1 MVKGDKFLIII
12 LCLSLWPG
20 VIYAADPPSEPQ
32 VQLSINP
39 ESVKFRC
46 VSVNNNDPKTLTI
59 TNNGNTGL
67 EIGTITIEGADS
79 SQFTK
84 QDDICSAQTVAP
96 RNTCTLKAVFSPTS
110 GGTGGPKSANLSIP
124 SNDPATPKV
133 VPLRGTAI
141 LTSDTDGD
149 CIPDSNDDY
158 PNDNT
163 KATPQAATGTGKIT
177 VDTSSTAGTS
187 LTDVQAISD
196 SDPTLNPTGK
206 PSNYQFK
213 DGLVSFNVTVANPGN
228 TATVKIT
235 YPSTIPAGAKYYKVN
250 PSGFYEFSGAVF
262 VGNTVTL
269 TLTDGG
275 SGDRD
280 GSANGVIDDPGG
292 VATPAGGVSGGAGGG
307 GGGGCFIAT
316 AAYGSDLDLHVKVLR
331 DFRDNYL
338 LTNPFGKAFVAFYY
352 GTSPPIAEYIS
363 KNEVLKIATRWAL
376 TPLVYV
382 IKYPFIL
389 QFILLVPIPVL
400 IRKKGKVNGGT
411 H

>member
-1 MVKGDKFLIII
+1 MVRGDKFLIII

-20 VIYAADPPSEPQ
+20 VIYAQGQPPPEPQ
-32 VQLSINP
+32 AQLSISP
-39 ESVKFRC
+39 ESIRFRC

-59 TNNGNTGL
+59 TNNGNAGL
-67 EIGTITIEGADS
+67 EIGAITIEGTDS

-84 QDDICSAQTVAP
+84 QDDTCSTQTVAP
-96 RNTCTLKAVFSPTS
+96 GSTCTFKAVFSPRS

-133 VPLRGTAI
+133 VPLRGTVI
-141 LTSDTDGD
+141 LTLDTDGD

-196 SDPTLNPTGK
+196 SDPILNPAGK

-213 DGLVSFNVTVANPGN
+213 DGLVSFNVTVSNPGN
-228 TATVKIT
+228 AITVKIT
-235 YPSTIPAGAKYYKVN
+235 FPTTIPTGAKYYKVN
-250 PSGFYEFSGAVF
+250 ANGFYEFPGAVF
-262 VGNTVTL
+262 NGNTVTL

-280 GSANGVIDDPGG
+280 GLANGVIDDPGG
-292 VATPAGGVSGGAGGG
+292 VATPAGGVSPSPSGGG
-307 GGGGCFIAT
+307 GDGGCFIAT
-316 AAYGSDLDLHVKVLR
+316 AAYGSYLHPHVKVLR
-331 DFRDNYL
+331 DFKDNYL
-338 LTNPFGKAFVAFYY
+338 MTNVPGRIFVDFYSKV
-352 GTSPPIAEYIS
+352 SPPIADYLRGHEPFRTI
-363 KNEVLKIATRWAL
+363 TRFVL
-376 TPLVYV
+376 TPIVYGV
-382 IKYPFIL
+382 EYPFLI
-389 QFILLVPIPVL
+389 PIVGAAMIGIRGL
-400 IRKKGKVNGGT
+400 RKRKKGVR
-411 H
+411 